1 MKEMTVQLIK
11 GINADRVI
19 FVIGKEYV
27 EEHMLYYLNKKVY
40 TDEGDL
46 LADRINTLVNTYE
59 VDKVSPIAGRNIFM
73 GKEITIEQTE
83 KFLKEM

>member
-46 LADRINTLVNTYE
+46 LADRIDTLVNAYE
-59 VDKVSPIAGRNIFM
+59 VDKVSPIVGRNIFM